1 MIWNIFVALEMTF
14 DISLSKIFLKI
25 SLTTKY
31 TLPTIQT
38 VTFYKDVEKNMC
50 VNKSYKHRHKS
61 NGCCKKS
68 IKCQFLHIVICVIHV
83 CSVHVDFFLKIKCLK
98 NG

>member
-14 DISLSKIFLKI
+14 DISLSKIFKKKI

-31 TLPTIQT
+31 TLPTTQT
-38 VTFYKDVEKNMC
+38 FTFYKYVEKNMC
-50 VNKSYKHRHKS
+50 VNKSYKNRHKS

-68 IKCQFLHIVICVIHV
+68 I
-83 CSVHVDFFLKIKCLK
+83 
-98 NG
+98 